1 MKIINK
7 IDVNIKHIVH
17 IADVHI
23 RKITRHEEYE
33 SVFATMYEKIKEI
46 NEDYKDVAIYLGG
59 DIVHS
64 KLDMSPELF
73 SVTYKF
79 LKNCADIAPT
89 FLILGNHDCNLN
101 NKSRLDA
108 LTPIVD
114 SLNHPNLYFL
124 KDTGIY
130 RTNTVDFVVWSILD
144 DYKNYT
150 IPKKSK
156 NKQVLL
162 YHGVVDAALND
173 QGMQIRN
180 NKLKVDSMV
189 DFDYV
194 LLGDIHKYQYLN
206 EQKTIAYCGSTIQ
219 QSFGEFL
226 HHGFLFWNIDTGF
239 SKFIQLIN
247 DYGFYTLHARNGKWV
262 NETMPDTFCKHPN
275 IRVIAHDTTQSDMA
289 KLIGALK
296 STVNVND
303 IKVQK
308 ITSKPEVLDLT
319 YSKMGDIRDVE
330 YQNELILGY
339 LEQSHVMDDN
349 LKNEI
354 CLINRELNTNIDV
367 SKTLKNV
374 TWIPKKFEFS
384 NMFSYGENNKIN
396 FDNMEG
402 IYGLFANNAAGKSS
416 ILDALMFCV
425 FDKCS
430 RTSKASQVLN
440 NKKDAFTCKFEFEIQ
455 GKQFF
460 IEKIGT
466 KDKKDH
472 VRVDVNF
479 YTYENEI
486 QILLNGEDRDGTNF
500 IIREHLGNYDE
511 FILTTLSLQNNNSNF
526 VDKQQR
532 ERKDVL
538 SQFLDLNVFEQLSQQ
553 GNSELSQIK
562 AVIKEFNKQD
572 YPSKIGTAS
581 NDKKAA
587 NEMLKVFS
595 EEKKEI
601 TSKINILTDDIVS
614 ISKNIK
620 SIDESLLNL
629 DEESLLNK
637 KYEIEQKIIKSDEK
651 IKELELSQLAAKNK
665 LNSIQL
671 ELDDIDIANLKYN
684 ASKEIESR
692 DYHQIYKNKL
702 EKILIELQNNQEKVN
717 TLKLHEYDPNCKY
730 CIENQ
735 FVKDA
740 IEAEKNVDSLVQLKN
755 QIENDLQNHA
765 VNSEKYN
772 NSILLLTEYENNLT
786 ESLKYKAEIAEID
799 SKIKELSIFTIN
811 GHAAINEIEV
821 KIKSYNDNKDAIK
834 INKQLVFEIEEKQ
847 AEKDTLAIK
856 LHQLDEALS
865 NYTAQVKISD
875 SILKDAKENIQR
887 LDSLEQKF
895 KAYGLYTKA
904 THRDGVPYTLIS
916 EILPQIEN
924 QANDILSYLVDFK
937 IILDTDG
944 KSINIYITY
953 DDDRTWA
960 LELASG
966 MERFISAIAIRNALI
981 NYSNLPR
988 PNFIA
993 IDEGFGV
1000 LDGENMSALYNIFQ
1014 YLKTQYKFIL
1024 IISHIDA
1031 LKDMAENQIEIYKNG
1046 GFSKVFF

>member
-1 MKIINK
+1 MKIVKK
-7 IDVNIKHIVH
+7 IDVNVKHIIH

-33 SVFATMYEKIKEI
+33 SVFLNMYEKIKEL
-46 NEDYKDVAIYLGG
+46 NEDYKDVVIYLGG

-156 NKQVLL
+156 NKQILL

-206 EQKTIAYCGSTIQ
+206 EQNTIAYCGSTIQ
-219 QSFGEFL
+219 QSFGESL
-226 HHGFLFWNIDTGF
+226 HHGFLFWNIDTAF
-239 SKFIQLIN
+239 SKFIQLTS
-247 DYGFYTLHARNGKWV
+247 DYGFYTLHAKNGKWV
-262 NETMPDTFCKHPN
+262 NESMPDRFCKYPN
-275 IRVIAHDTTQSDMA
+275 IRVIAHDTSQSDMA

-296 STVNVND
+296 STVNVSD

-308 ITSKPEVLDLT
+308 ITSKPEVLDIS
-319 YSKMGDIRDVE
+319 YSKIGDIRDVE
-330 YQNELILGY
+330 YQNELILNY
-339 LEQSHVMDDN
+339 LEQSHIMDDN

-374 TWIPKKFEFS
+374 TWIPKKFQFS
-384 NMFSYGENNKIN
+384 NMFSYGEDNEIN

-425 FDKCS
+425 FDKSS

-440 NKKDAFTCKFEFEIQ
+440 NKKDMFTCKFEFEIQ
-455 GKQFF
+455 GKTFF

-479 YTYENEI
+479 YTYENENK
-486 QILLNGEDRDGTNF
+486 ILLNGEDRDGTNF
-500 IIREHLGNYDE
+500 IIREYLGNYDE
-511 FILTTLSLQNNNSNF
+511 FILTTLSVQNNNSNF

-538 SQFLDLNVFEQLSQQ
+538 SQFLDLNVFDQLSQLA
-553 GNSELSQIK
+553 NTELSQIK
-562 AVIKEFNKQD
+562 AVIKEFSKQD
-572 YPSKIGTAS
+572 YPTKIGTAS

-587 NEMLKVFS
+587 NEMLKIFA
-595 EEKKEI
+595 EQKKEI
-601 TSKINILTDDIVS
+601 TSTINILTDDIVN

-629 DEESLLNK
+629 NEGILLNK
-637 KYEIEQKIIKSDEK
+637 KEEIEQKINKSDEK
-651 IKELELSQLAAKNK
+651 IQELELLQVSTKNK
-665 LNSIQL
+665 FDSIQL
-671 ELDDIDIANLKYN
+671 E
-684 ASKEIESR
+684 IESIDR
-692 DYHQIYKNKL
+692 SVLENKAQKEQECIDNHQIYKNKA
-702 EKILIELQNNQEKVN
+702 ERIHIELQNNQEKVN
-717 TLKLHEYDPNCKY
+717 KLKSHSYDPNCKY
-730 CIENQ
+730 CVENE

-740 IEAEKNVDSLVQLKN
+740 IEAEKNVENLTKLKN
-755 QIENDLQNHA
+755 QIESDIKQNAILQ
-765 VNSEKYN
+765 EQYN
-772 NSILLLTEYENNLT
+772 KSNLALVEYNGMLMELLT
-786 ESLKYKAEIAEID
+786 LKSDLAEID
-799 SKIKELSIFTIN
+799 SKIKELSIFKIN
-811 GHAAINEIEV
+811 GEAAINEIQL
-821 KIKSYNDNKDAIK
+821 KLKNYNDNKEAIQ
-834 INKQLVFEIEEKQ
+834 INKQLVLEIEEKQ
-847 AEKDTLAIK
+847 AEKDALTIK
-856 LHQLDEALS
+856 LHQVDEGLS
-865 NYTAQVKISD
+865 NHTAQVKISD
-875 SILKDAKENIQR
+875 AILKDAKENIQK
-887 LDSLEQKF
+887 LDLLEQKF

-904 THRDGVPYTLIS
+904 THRDGVPYNLIS